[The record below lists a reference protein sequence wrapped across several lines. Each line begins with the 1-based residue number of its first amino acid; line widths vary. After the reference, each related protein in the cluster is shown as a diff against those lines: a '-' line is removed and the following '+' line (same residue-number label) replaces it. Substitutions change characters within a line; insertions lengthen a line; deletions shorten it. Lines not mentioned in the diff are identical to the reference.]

1 MIPTPPGTGMIN
13 LRKFRGMYDLLAEA
27 RRSIEQ
33 PSSFWYQMFPD
44 DPGFSK
50 APKFEF
56 PSIRGLELQ
65 TIARTGSP
73 TPKVEQ
79 TTVKLGST
87 RFEVKSKMPETE
99 PMTVLDLLRP
109 FEGIQRLVENEIED
123 CWTRDSVAGNWERKL
138 HVKKILAAAG
148 F

>member
-1 MIPTPPGTGMIN
+1 MIPTSPGTGMIN

-27 RRSIEQ
+27 RRNIEQ
-33 PSSFWYQMFPD
+33 PSSFWYRLFPD

-50 APKFEF
+50 TPKFEF
-56 PSIRGLELQ
+56 PSIRGSELQ

-79 TTVKLGST
+79 TTLKLGST
-87 RFEVKSKMPETE
+87 RSEVKSKISETE
-99 PMTVLDLLRP
+99 EMKVLDLLKP
-109 FEGIQRLVENEIED
+109 IEGIKRLVENEIED
-123 CWTRDSVAGNWERKL
+123 CWTRDSVVGNWERKL